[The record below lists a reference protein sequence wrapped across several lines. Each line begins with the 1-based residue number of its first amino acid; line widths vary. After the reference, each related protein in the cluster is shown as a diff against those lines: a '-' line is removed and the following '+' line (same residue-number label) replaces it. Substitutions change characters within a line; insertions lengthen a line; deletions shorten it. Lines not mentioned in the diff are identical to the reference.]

1 MSSKKRKEAPQS
13 ITIDTTTLK
22 INIKSTGDLIT
33 KDYDLLPF
41 HPNMADLRDLSN
53 NSYILFPSFVKI
65 TMKDLKNAGVG
76 EDYPKVFMNLDKY
89 IKLIKYVTSPDRAE
103 DFTLFIDKTQVK
115 NYSIALAQNALTDL
129 IADNATDI
137 ISIQKY
143 EPLTEQE
150 IITNNIEIIKNIF
163 LPVKSHF
170 FILGNDYVIGQSK
183 FKPPYIP
190 STETN
195 LKLSDISK
203 KIPMAY
209 TVTFEL
215 QLLDAVNN
223 PDAGNFSKMTCKA
236 KKANIAKDSL
246 DIFGTN
252 FGYVPEKKAMI
263 PSILNTS
270 KTTQN
275 RQFSKLQ
282 KEWEERNKYVK
293 APANERERIAME
305 KNWTPLQRK
314 MAEFDKKQEAYN
326 KIPPLWIKEKQE
338 LEAKY
343 KDFTAEMVKLW
354 QELKEVEKSN
364 SDSNGVLKKDS
375 FVKDLLNGVKLKMKE
390 AAEKVRLKVTEPLTA
405 EQITKNKTAADALN
419 DASITLEEMKNI
431 LKIYTTTKA
440 ESKTKT
446 DTVQVTKYEEEI
458 NKLADQLA
466 KLAEINALI
475 KTIDALTLSD
485 KPRVEQ
491 TIIDS
496 TFFKNEKALED
507 KAINDKYTKTLVEGT
522 GVAEKEI
529 DLRVLRDQEVDLTAK
544 IERLMKS
551 DDPSDRYNV
560 ESVKTDLA
568 KLQAD
573 IRRKLA
579 DIQVIKQK
587 YDTTKIIA
595 GWEKTLGE
603 MDSISKTVEREKTK
617 DEKKIKNETM
627 NKVLDEKLKEIR
639 NIKKELLLAKF
650 FEGDYD
656 DLSKSEKESYEK
668 KSQSDRPLDSVTIL
682 QQNLDAVKEQYLEM
696 ANEYSPFNKVQALIT
711 LLNDDLTAIK
721 KLKDSKKS
729 EREAKDR
736 DIKTKNSDKLAIARQ
751 AESRKKDLTPADEE
765 KLKNYDKDIAVIQ
778 NELNERILPIF
789 EKTEERRKI
798 YDKYIDALKKIDPT
812 QTTIDTLLKT
822 YKDDFNQLTTKLSD
836 LINEKKRKRQEN
848 AEEIKPIIVEINE
861 LEKKV
866 QKKKKDLK
874 STRTDEEKDTDLSA
888 LKDQVKDKNEE
899 LTAKNEALEADLRTL
914 NETYESELTR
924 KFAKSPSTKSG
935 GSIMK
940 KTRKRKRHTTAAYA
954 AAKRYILKKNKIV
967 KKKKT
972 ARNKRKKYTLRRH
985 RR

>member
-1 MSSKKRKEAPQS
+1 MSSKSS
-13 ITIDTTTLK
+13 ISKVDPIKLDTTMLK
-22 INIKSTGDLIT
+22 INIKTNGDLLT
-33 KDYDLLPF
+33 KEYDLIPF

-115 NYSIALAQNALTDL
+115 NYSVALAQNALTDL
-129 IADNATDI
+129 MADNATDI

-183 FKPPYIP
+183 YNPPYVP

-203 KIPMAY
+203 KIPLAY

-223 PDAGNFSKMTCKA
+223 PNAGNFSKMSCKA

-338 LEAKY
+338 LKDKY

-354 QELKEVEKSN
+354 QELKDVEKSN

-375 FVKDLLNGVKLKMKE
+375 FVKDLLDGVKTKMKE

-405 EQITKNKTAADALN
+405 EQITKNKTAANALN
-419 DASITLEEMKNI
+419 DASITLAEMKQL
-431 LKIYTTTKA
+431 LKIYTSTKA
-440 ESKTKT
+440 ELKTKT
-446 DTVQVTKYEEEI
+446 DTAQVTKYEEEI
-458 NKLADQLA
+458 NKLADQLG

-475 KTIDALTLSD
+475 KTIDALSD
-485 KPRVEQ
+485 KPRVES
-491 TIIDS
+491 TIVES

-507 KAINDKYTKTLVEGT
+507 KAIDDKYTKTLVEGT
-522 GVAEKEI
+522 GLAEKEI
-529 DLRVLRDQEVDLTAK
+529 DLRVLREQEVDLTAK
-544 IERLMKS
+544 VERLMKS
-551 DDPSDRYNV
+551 EDPSDRYNV

-573 IRRKLA
+573 IRRKIA
-579 DIQVIKQK
+579 DIEVIKQK
-587 YDTTKIIA
+587 YDTGEIIK
-595 GWEKTLGE
+595 GWKKTLGE

-656 DLSKSEKESYEK
+656 DLSRSEKESYEK
-668 KSQSDRPLDSVTIL
+668 KSQSDRPLDSVNIL

-696 ANEYSPFNKVQALIT
+696 ANEFSPFTKVQALIT
-711 LLNDDLTAIK
+711 LLNDDLAAIK

-751 AESRKKDLTPADEE
+751 AESAKRDLTPADEE

-778 NELNERILPIF
+778 NELNEKIIPIF

-812 QTTIDTLLKT
+812 DTTINTLLKR
-822 YKDDFNQLTTKLSD
+822 YEEDFNQLNTQ
-836 LINEKKRKRQEN
+836 LINLIKNKITKRKAN
-848 AEEIKPIIVEINE
+848 AAEIKPIIDAIND
-861 LEKKV
+861 LQKKV

-874 STRTDEEKDTDLSA
+874 STKGDEEKDIDLIK
-888 LKDQVKDKNEE
+888 LKEEVKEKNEE
-899 LTAKNEALEADLRTL
+899 LTTKNEALEADLRIL
-914 NETYESELTR
+914 NERYESDLTA
-924 KFAKSPSTKSG
+924 KFAKSPSIKGG

-972 ARNKRKKYTLRRH
+972 AHNKRKKYTLRRH

>member
-129 IADNATDI
+129 MADNATDI

-203 KIPMAY
+203 KIPLAY

-223 PDAGNFSKMTCKA
+223 PDAGNFSKMSCKA
-236 KKANIAKDSL
+236 KKANIAKDSM

-354 QELKEVEKSN
+354 QELKDVEKSN
-364 SDSNGVLKKDS
+364 SDASGLKNDS
-375 FVKDLLNGVKLKMKE
+375 FVKDLLDGVKLKMKE

-405 EQITKNKTAADALN
+405 EQITKNKTEADGLS
-419 DASITLEEMKNI
+419 DASITLEEMKQL
-431 LKIYTTTKA
+431 LKVYTTTKA
-440 ESKTKT
+440 ELNTKT
-446 DTVQVTKYEEEI
+446 DTVQITKYEEEI

-485 KPRVEQ
+485 KPRVES
-491 TIIDS
+491 TIVG
-496 TFFKNEKALED
+496 TEFYKKEKALEEN
-507 KAINDKYTKTLVEGT
+507 AINDKYTKTLVEGT
-522 GVAEKEI
+522 GLAEKEI
-529 DLRVLRDQEVDLTAK
+529 DLRVLREQEVDLTAK

-551 DDPSDRYNV
+551 EDPSDRYNV

-579 DIQVIKQK
+579 DIEVIKQK
-587 YDTTKIIA
+587 YDTKNIIT
-595 GWEKTLGE
+595 GWKKTLGE

-668 KSQSDRPLDSVTIL
+668 KSQSDRPLDSVNIL

-696 ANEYSPFNKVQALIT
+696 ANEFSPFNKVQALIT

-729 EREAKDR
+729 ERESKDR

-751 AESRKKDLTPADEE
+751 AESAKRDLTPADEE
-765 KLKNYDKDIAVIQ
+765 KLKNYDKDIAVVQ
-778 NELNERILPIF
+778 NELNEKIIPIF

-798 YDKYIDALKKIDPT
+798 YDKYIDALKKIDPND
-812 QTTIDTLLKT
+812 TTINTLLKT
-822 YKDDFNQLTTKLSD
+822 YQEDFNQLTTQLTN
-836 LINEKKRKRQEN
+836 LIKNKITKRQAN
-848 AEEIKPIIVEINE
+848 AAEIKPIIDDIND
-861 LEKKV
+861 LQKKV

-874 STRTDEEKDTDLSA
+874 STRTEEEKDTDLIK
-888 LKDQVKDKNEE
+888 LKEEVKEKNEE
-899 LTAKNEALEADLRTL
+899 LATKNEALEADLRIL
-914 NETYESELTR
+914 NETYESELTS
-924 KFAKSPSTKSG
+924 KFAKSPSTKGG

-972 ARNKRKKYTLRRH
+972 AHNKRKKYTLRR